1 MVGMVL
7 SVALFVTLFVIFFL
21 INLVFMIVFMIVLV
35 VVTFINNF
43 IRGWDYNVVFLVF
56 VVWIVNS
63 MPKSTTREQNK
74 KQTKCYNLFHNET
87 SITY

>member
-1 MVGMVL
+1 MMVRMVL
-7 SVALFVTLFVIFFL
+7 SVALFVVFFL
-21 INLVFMIVFMIVLV
+21 INLVFMIMLMIIS
-35 VVTFINNF
+35 FINNF

-56 VVWIVNS
+56 IVGVVNCV
-63 MPKSTTREQNK
+63 PKSTTREQNK

>member
-1 MVGMVL
+1 MMVGMVL
-7 SVALFVTLFVIFFL
+7 SVTFFVAFLIVFFL
-21 INLVFMIVFMIVLV
+21 INLVFMIMLMIIS
-35 VVTFINNF
+35 FINNF
-43 IRGWDYNVVFLVF
+43 IRGWNYDVVFLIFIVG
-56 VVWIVNS
+56 VVNG

>member
-7 SVALFVTLFVIFFL
+7 SVALFVTLFVVFFL
-21 INLVFMIVFMIVLV
+21 INLVFMIVLMVIS
-35 VVTFINNF
+35 FINNF
-43 IRGWDYNVVFLVF
+43 TRGWDYNVVFLVF
-56 VVWIVNS
+56 IVRVMNGV
-63 MPKSTTREQNK
+63 PKSTTREQNK